1 MDIWD
6 RISPSEIQFRGREM
20 RYSYLG
26 SEIILVDHLI
36 NDLIAGDLLIRLHE
50 EADEGI
56 VYKRKFFVVI
66 EVRIES
72 FYTFVSIASA
82 DAMGRVECVEKLD
95 GLSGDC
101 LGDFGYRRVCNAK
114 YR

>member
-1 MDIWD
+1 
-6 RISPSEIQFRGREM
+6 M

-26 SEIILVDHLI
+26 SEIVLVDHLI

-56 VYKRKFFVVI
+56 VYKGKFFVVI

-72 FYTFVSIASA
+72 FYTFVSVAST
-82 DAMGRVECVEKLD
+82 DVTGRVECVEKLD
-95 GLSGDC
+95 GLTGDS
-101 LGDFGYRRVCNAK
+101 LDDFGYRRVCNGK
-114 YR
+114 SR